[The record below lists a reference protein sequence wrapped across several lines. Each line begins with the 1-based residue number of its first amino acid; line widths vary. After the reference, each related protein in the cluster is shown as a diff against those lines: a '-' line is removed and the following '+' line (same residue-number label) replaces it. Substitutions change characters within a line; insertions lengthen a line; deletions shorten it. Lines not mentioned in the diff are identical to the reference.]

1 VGSYRVTVR
10 RRGRVERER
19 AASLEEALA
28 RLRRRVEAL
37 TDEQRPRPERGLGRE
52 YAPIE
57 QVAIRAEVAGR
68 GAHGGIDVRGD
79 GSEEAYT
86 GRWRRV
92 VVERRP
98 GESAFEALG
107 RALTAGP

>member
-1 VGSYRVTVR
+1 VRTYKLTVR

-19 AASLEEALA
+19 AASLPEALA
-28 RLRRRVEAL
+28 RLRGRVEEL
-37 TDEQRPRPERGLGRE
+37 IREERPRPERGLGRE

-68 GAHGGIDVRGD
+68 GAHGGVDVRGD

-92 VVERRP
+92 LVERRA

-107 RALTAGP
+107 RALTEGT